1 MFRTVAIS
9 SLALALAAC
18 GSGNDAADTPQ
29 PAVSDT
35 GGATASEG
43 AAPVAPASSP
53 AASTADANLPKAD
66 PALIDI
72 YKQLHANPELSFKEA
87 KSAALM
93 ASELENLGF
102 EVTTGVGQDW
112 VVAKAMKD
120 VGEVKNGVGGH
131 GVVGVLRNGDGPTI
145 LIRADMDALPVP
157 DQTGFPF
164 ASEVTS
170 TTWTGVESPV
180 MHACGHD
187 IHMTSWI
194 GTARALAARKDEWSG
209 TLVMIAQPAEEIGL
223 GAQAMLADGLYSRFP
238 KPDYNLALHV
248 SAAAP
253 AGTVVY
259 TKGYAMANV
268 DSVDITVKGVGGHG
282 AYPHTTRD
290 PVLIGSHIV
299 VALQS
304 LVSRNTNPQDSAV
317 VTVGS
322 FKAGAKHNIISDEA
336 TLLLTVRSY
345 DDATR
350 QMLLDG
356 IKRIANAQAEAFGAP
371 APVIKVEQDYTPSLF
386 NDADLADKAMTAI
399 ADTIG
404 KDNVKEVP
412 PVMGGEDFS
421 QYGRTGENIP
431 GLLFWVGAVA
441 PEKYAAA
448 QDSSLPLPSLHS
460 PFFAPDYDPTIATGV
475 EAMTAAALE
484 MFNEG

>member
-1 MFRTVAIS
+1 MLRTAAIS
-9 SLALALAAC
+9 SFALALVAC
-18 GSGNDAADTPQ
+18 GNGNDSAETPQ
-29 PAVSDT
+29 TLASDT
-35 GGATASEG
+35 GSE
-43 AAPVAPASSP
+43 ASP
-53 AASTADANLPKAD
+53 ATDGDTPATPAAAVNAAMPKAD
-66 PALIDI
+66 AELIEI

-102 EVTTGVGQDW
+102 EVTTGIGQDW
-112 VVAKAMKD
+112 VVDKAMKD
-120 VGEVKNGVGGH
+120 VGEVKDGVGGH
-131 GVVGVLRNGDGPTI
+131 GVVGVLRNGDGPTVM
-145 LIRADMDALPVP
+145 IRADMDALPVP

-164 ASEVTS
+164 ASEVVS

-238 KPDYNLALHV
+238 QPDYNLALHV
-248 SAAAP
+248 SASAP
-253 AGTVVY
+253 AGTIVY

-290 PVLIGSHIV
+290 PVLIASHIV

-322 FKAGAKHNIISDEA
+322 FKTGAKHNIISDEA

-345 DDATR
+345 DDSTR

-356 IKRIANAQAEAFGAP
+356 IERIAKAQADAFGAP
-371 APVIKVEQDYTPSLF
+371 EPIIKVEQDYTPSLF
-386 NDADLADKAMTAI
+386 NNADLADKAMTAV
-399 ADTIG
+399 ADAIG
-404 KDNVKEVP
+404 SDNVKEVQ

-421 QYGRTGENIP
+421 QFGRTEENIP
-431 GLLFWVGAVA
+431 GLLFWVGAVS
-441 PEKYAAA
+441 PDKYQAS

-484 MFNEG
+484 LFDES

>member
-1 MFRTVAIS
+1 MLRTAAIS
-9 SLALALAAC
+9 SFALALVAC
-18 GSGNDAADTPQ
+18 GNGNDSAETPQ
-29 PAVSDT
+29 TLASDT
-35 GGATASEG
+35 GSET
-43 AAPVAPASSP
+43 SP
-53 AASTADANLPKAD
+53 ATDGDTPATPAAAVNAAMPKAD
-66 PALIDI
+66 AELIEI

-102 EVTTGVGQDW
+102 EVTTGIGQDW
-112 VVAKAMKD
+112 VVDKAMKD
-120 VGEVKNGVGGH
+120 VGEVKDGVGGH
-131 GVVGVLRNGDGPTI
+131 GVVGVLRNGDGPTVM
-145 LIRADMDALPVP
+145 IRADMDALPVP

-164 ASEVTS
+164 ASEVVS
-170 TTWTGVESPV
+170 TTWTGIESPV

-238 KPDYNLALHV
+238 QPDYNLALHV
-248 SAAAP
+248 SASAP

-290 PVLIGSHIV
+290 PVLIASHIV

-345 DDATR
+345 DDSTR

-356 IKRIANAQAEAFGAP
+356 IERIAKAQADAFGAP
-371 APVIKVEQDYTPSLF
+371 EPVIKVEQDYTPSLF
-386 NDADLADKAMTAI
+386 NNADLADKAMTAV
-399 ADTIG
+399 ADAIG
-404 KDNVKEVP
+404 SDNVKEVQ

-421 QYGRTGENIP
+421 QFGRTEENIP
-431 GLLFWVGAVA
+431 GLLFWVGAVS
-441 PEKYAAA
+441 PDKYQAS

-484 MFNEG
+484 LFDES

>member
-1 MFRTVAIS
+1 MLRTAAIS
-9 SLALALAAC
+9 SFALALVAC
-18 GSGNDAADTPQ
+18 GNGNDSTETPQ
-29 PAVSDT
+29 TLASDT
-35 GGATASEG
+35 GSET
-43 AAPVAPASSP
+43 SP
-53 AASTADANLPKAD
+53 ATDGDTPATPAAAVNAAMPKAD
-66 PALIDI
+66 AELIEI

-102 EVTTGVGQDW
+102 EVTTGIGQDW
-112 VVAKAMKD
+112 VVDKAMKD
-120 VGEVKNGVGGH
+120 VGEVKDGVGGH
-131 GVVGVLRNGDGPTI
+131 GVVGVLRNGDGPTVM
-145 LIRADMDALPVP
+145 IRADMDALPVP

-164 ASEVTS
+164 ASEVVS

-238 KPDYNLALHV
+238 QPDYNLALHV
-248 SAAAP
+248 SASAP
-253 AGTVVY
+253 AGTIVY

-290 PVLIGSHIV
+290 PVLVASHIV

-345 DDATR
+345 DDSTR

-356 IKRIANAQAEAFGAP
+356 IERIAKAQADAFGAP
-371 APVIKVEQDYTPSLF
+371 EPIIKVEQDYTPSLF
-386 NDADLADKAMTAI
+386 NNADLADKAMTAV
-399 ADTIG
+399 ADAIG
-404 KDNVKEVP
+404 SDNVKEVQ

-421 QYGRTGENIP
+421 QFGRTEENIP
-431 GLLFWVGAVA
+431 GLLFWVGAVS
-441 PEKYAAA
+441 PDKYQAS

-484 MFNEG
+484 LFDES

>member
-1 MFRTVAIS
+1 MLRTAAIS
-9 SLALALAAC
+9 SFALALVAC
-18 GSGNDAADTPQ
+18 GNGNDSTETPQ
-29 PAVSDT
+29 TLASDT
-35 GGATASEG
+35 GSET
-43 AAPVAPASSP
+43 SP
-53 AASTADANLPKAD
+53 ATDGDTPATPAAAVNAAMPKAD
-66 PALIDI
+66 AELIEI

-102 EVTTGVGQDW
+102 EVTTGIGQDW
-112 VVAKAMKD
+112 VVDKAMKD
-120 VGEVKNGVGGH
+120 VGEVKDGVGGH
-131 GVVGVLRNGDGPTI
+131 GVVGVLRNGDGPTVM
-145 LIRADMDALPVP
+145 IRADMDALPVP

-164 ASEVTS
+164 ASEVVS

-238 KPDYNLALHV
+238 QPDYNLALHV
-248 SAAAP
+248 SASAP
-253 AGTVVY
+253 AGTIVY

-290 PVLIGSHIV
+290 PVLVASHIV

-345 DDATR
+345 DDSTR

-356 IKRIANAQAEAFGAP
+356 IERIAKAQAEAFGAP
-371 APVIKVEQDYTPSLF
+371 EPIIKVEQDYTPSLF
-386 NDADLADKAMTAI
+386 NNADLADKAMTAV
-399 ADTIG
+399 ADAIG
-404 KDNVKEVP
+404 SDNVKEVQ

-421 QYGRTGENIP
+421 QFGRTEENIP
-431 GLLFWVGAVA
+431 GLLFWVGAVS
-441 PEKYAAA
+441 PDKYQAS

-484 MFNEG
+484 LFDES

>member
-1 MFRTVAIS
+1 MLRTAAIS
-9 SLALALAAC
+9 SLALALVAC
-18 GSGNDAADTPQ
+18 GNGNDSTETPQ
-29 PAVSDT
+29 TLASDT
-35 GGATASEG
+35 GSET
-43 AAPVAPASSP
+43 SP
-53 AASTADANLPKAD
+53 ATDGDTPATPAAAVNAAMPKAD
-66 PALIDI
+66 AELIEI

-102 EVTTGVGQDW
+102 EVTTGIGQDW
-112 VVAKAMKD
+112 VVDKAMKD
-120 VGEVKNGVGGH
+120 VGEVKDGVGGH
-131 GVVGVLRNGDGPTI
+131 GVVGVLRNGDGPTVM
-145 LIRADMDALPVP
+145 IRADMDALPVP

-164 ASEVTS
+164 ASEVVS

-238 KPDYNLALHV
+238 QPDYNLALHV
-248 SAAAP
+248 SASAP
-253 AGTVVY
+253 AGTIVY

-290 PVLIGSHIV
+290 PVLVASHIV

-345 DDATR
+345 DDSTR

-356 IKRIANAQAEAFGAP
+356 IERIAKAQADAFGAP
-371 APVIKVEQDYTPSLF
+371 EPIIKVEQDYTPSLF
-386 NDADLADKAMTAI
+386 NNADLADKAMTAV
-399 ADTIG
+399 ADAIG
-404 KDNVKEVP
+404 SDNVKEVQ

-421 QYGRTGENIP
+421 QFGRTEENIP
-431 GLLFWVGAVA
+431 GLLFWVGAVS
-441 PEKYAAA
+441 PDKYQAS

-484 MFNEG
+484 LFDES

>member
-1 MFRTVAIS
+1 MLRTAAIS
-9 SLALALAAC
+9 SFALALVAC
-18 GSGNDAADTPQ
+18 GNGNDSTETPQ
-29 PAVSDT
+29 TLASDT
-35 GGATASEG
+35 GSE
-43 AAPVAPASSP
+43 ASP
-53 AASTADANLPKAD
+53 ATDGDTPATPAAAVNAAMPKAD
-66 PALIDI
+66 AELIEI

-102 EVTTGVGQDW
+102 EVTTGIGQDW
-112 VVAKAMKD
+112 VVDKAMKD
-120 VGEVKNGVGGH
+120 VGEMKSGVGGH
-131 GVVGVLRNGDGPTI
+131 GVAGVLRNGDGPTVM
-145 LIRADMDALPVP
+145 IRADMDALPVP

-164 ASEVTS
+164 ASEVVS

-238 KPDYNLALHV
+238 QPDYNLALHV
-248 SAAAP
+248 SASAP
-253 AGTVVY
+253 AGTIVY

-290 PVLIGSHIV
+290 PVLVASHIV

-345 DDATR
+345 DDSTR

-356 IKRIANAQAEAFGAP
+356 IERIAKAQAEAFGAP
-371 APVIKVEQDYTPSLF
+371 EPIIKVEQDYTPSLF
-386 NDADLADKAMTAI
+386 NNADLADKAMTAV
-399 ADTIG
+399 ADAIG
-404 KDNVKEVP
+404 SDNVKEVQ

-421 QYGRTGENIP
+421 QFGRTEENIP
-431 GLLFWVGAVA
+431 GLLFWVGAVS
-441 PEKYAAA
+441 PDKYQAS

-484 MFNEG
+484 LFDES

>member
-1 MFRTVAIS
+1 MFRTVALS
-9 SLALALAAC
+9 SLVLALAAC
-18 GSGNDAADTPQ
+18 GNGNDAAETPQ
-29 PAVSDT
+29 PLVSDT
-35 GGATASEG
+35 GAAEAESAEITPA
-43 AAPVAPASSP
+43 AAPADTAQ
-53 AASTADANLPKAD
+53 AAALPKAD
-66 PALIDI
+66 AGLIEI

-87 KSAALM
+87 RSAALM

-102 EVTTGVGQDW
+102 DVTTGIGQDW

-120 VGEVKNGVGGH
+120 VGEVKDGVGGH
-131 GVVGVLRNGDGPTI
+131 GVVGVLRNGEGPTVM
-145 LIRADMDALPVP
+145 IRADMDALPVP

-164 ASEVTS
+164 ASEVRS

-194 GTARALAARKDEWSG
+194 GTARALAARRDEWSG

-238 KPDYNLALHV
+238 QPDYNLALHV
-248 SAAAP
+248 SASAP

-290 PVLIGSHIV
+290 PVLVASHIV

-356 IKRIANAQAEAFGAP
+356 IERIAKAQAEAFGAP
-371 APVIKVEQDYTPSLF
+371 EPEIKVEQDYTPSLF
-386 NDADLADKAMTAI
+386 NNADLADKAMTAV
-399 ADTIG
+399 AGAIG
-404 KDNVKEVP
+404 EDNVKEVP

-421 QYGRTGENIP
+421 QFGRTEENIP
-431 GLLFWVGAVA
+431 GLLFWIGAVD
-441 PEKYAAA
+441 PERYEASK
-448 QDSSLPLPSLHS
+448 DSSLPLPSLHS
-460 PFFAPDYDPTIATGV
+460 PFFAPAYDPTIATGV
-475 EAMTAAALE
+475 EAMTAAAMEL
-484 MFNEG
+484 FDEG

>member
-1 MFRTVAIS
+1 MLRTAALT
-9 SLALALAAC
+9 SLALVLATYGA
-18 GSGNDAADTPQ
+18 GQMQ
-29 PAVSDT
+29 PAS
-35 GGATASEG
+35 AE
-43 AAPVAPASSP
+43 VAPSESASSRE
-53 AASTADANLPKAD
+53 SLPHAD
-66 PALIDI
+66 PALIEI

-87 KSAALM
+87 RSSALM
-93 ASELENLGF
+93 ASELKKLGF
-102 EVTTGVGQDW
+102 EVTTRMGQDW
-112 VVAKAMKD
+112 VVDKAKKD
-120 VGEVKNGVGGH
+120 VGEVKEGVGGY
-131 GVVGVLRNGDGPTI
+131 GVVGVLRNGDGPTV

-157 DQTGFPF
+157 DNTGFPF
-164 ASEVTS
+164 ASKIES

-194 GTARALAARKDEWSG
+194 GTARELVANKDKWRG

-223 GAQAMLADGLYSRFP
+223 GAQAMLADGLFSRFP

-248 SAAAP
+248 SASAP

-268 DSVDITVKGVGGHG
+268 DSVDIKVKGVGGHG

-290 PVLIGSHIV
+290 PILIGSQIV

-350 QMLLDG
+350 KMLLDG
-356 IKRIANAQAEAFGAP
+356 IERIVKAEAMAFDAP
-371 APVIKVEQDYTPSLF
+371 EPEITVEKDYTPSLF
-386 NDADLADKAMTAI
+386 NDANLTDKAAAAI
-399 ADTIG
+399 AKAIG
-404 KDNVKEVP
+404 PDNVKEVP
-412 PVMGGEDFS
+412 AVMGGEDFS
-421 QYGRTGENIP
+421 QYGRTGEKIP
-431 GLLFWVGAVA
+431 GLLFWIGAVE
-441 PEKYAAA
+441 PTKYEAS
-448 QDSSLPLPSLHS
+448 QDGKLPLPSLHS
-460 PFFAPDYDPTIATGV
+460 PYFAPDYSPTIATGV
-475 EAMTAAALE
+475 EAMTAAAIGL
-484 MFNEG
+484 FNEG

>member
-1 MFRTVAIS
+1 MLRTAAIS
-9 SLALALAAC
+9 SFALALVAC
-18 GSGNDAADTPQ
+18 GNGNDSTETPQ
-29 PAVSDT
+29 TLASDT
-35 GGATASEG
+35 GSET
-43 AAPVAPASSP
+43 SP
-53 AASTADANLPKAD
+53 ATDGDTPATPAAAVNAAMPKAD
-66 PALIDI
+66 AELIEI

-102 EVTTGVGQDW
+102 EVTTGIGQDW
-112 VVAKAMKD
+112 VVDKAMKD
-120 VGEVKNGVGGH
+120 VGEVKDGVGGH
-131 GVVGVLRNGDGPTI
+131 GVVGVLRNGDGPTVM
-145 LIRADMDALPVP
+145 IRADMDALPVP

-164 ASEVTS
+164 ASEVVS

-238 KPDYNLALHV
+238 QPDYNLALHV
-248 SAAAP
+248 SASAP
-253 AGTVVY
+253 AGTIVY

-268 DSVDITVKGVGGHG
+268 DSVDITVKVVGGHG

-290 PVLIGSHIV
+290 PVLVASHIV

-345 DDATR
+345 DDSTR

-356 IKRIANAQAEAFGAP
+356 IERIAKAQAEAFGAP
-371 APVIKVEQDYTPSLF
+371 EPIIKVEQDYTPSLF
-386 NDADLADKAMTAI
+386 NNADLADKAMTAV
-399 ADTIG
+399 ADAIG
-404 KDNVKEVP
+404 SDNVKEVQ

-421 QYGRTGENIP
+421 QFGRTEENIP
-431 GLLFWVGAVA
+431 GLLFWVGAVS
-441 PEKYAAA
+441 PDKYQAS

-484 MFNEG
+484 LFDES